1 MGDGRM
7 KTTHIIGSNVECRQH
22 SVDIGT
28 HKSASALHHRACC
41 SIHLKHKFH
50 VIRRLHGC
58 PLADNFI
65 YRHIL

>member
-7 KTTHIIGSNVECRQH
+7 KTTHIVGSNVECRQH

-28 HKSASALHHRACC
+28 HKSVGVCTTDRACC

-58 PLADNFI
+58 RADNFI